1 MIEVSG
7 LTKRYRDTV
16 AVDDLSFTVE
26 EGDLFALLGE
36 NGAGKS
42 TTISCLTTLLD
53 YDSGDIS
60 VDGLRR
66 PDDDYRIREQT
77 GVVFQQ
83 SILDPLLTARE
94 NLRLRATFYGL
105 GMDRVD
111 ELTEMIGLGEFID
124 RRYGVLSGGQKRRVD
139 IARSLLNRP
148 RTLLLDEPTA
158 GLDPGSRSQVWESI
172 QDLRDELGLT
182 IVLTTHYMQETE
194 SADDVL
200 VLDHGKVLARGTPI
214 ALRAAHSAARLLL
227 APAPGH
233 QYSELTDILLSR
245 VPQADWRVEGGSV
258 VSTVPDS
265 ATALAVLKEAEHAI
279 ADFQFIQGSMDDVF
293 LNLTE
298 GGAAPA
304 TRRAEPEPG
313 ASEPVVGAEEHQ
325 HPARRAEPVENGG
338 PR

>member
-1 MIEVSG
+1 
-7 LTKRYRDTV
+7 
-16 AVDDLSFTVE
+16 
-26 EGDLFALLGE
+26 
-36 NGAGKS
+36 
-42 TTISCLTTLLD
+42 
-53 YDSGDIS
+53 
-60 VDGLRR
+60 
-66 PDDDYRIREQT
+66 
-77 GVVFQQ
+77 
-83 SILDPLLTARE
+83 
-94 NLRLRATFYGL
+94 
-105 GMDRVD
+105 
-111 ELTEMIGLGEFID
+111 
-124 RRYGVLSGGQKRRVD
+124 
-139 IARSLLNRP
+139 
-148 RTLLLDEPTA
+148 
-158 GLDPGSRSQVWESI
+158 
-172 QDLRDELGLT
+172 
-182 IVLTTHYMQETE
+182 
-194 SADDVL
+194 
-200 VLDHGKVLARGTPI
+200 PI

-325 HPARRAEPVENGG
+325 HPARRAEPVEDGG